1 MKCDLLINDCSYM
14 DENFDIQEHMDIV
27 IRDSKVLQIAKHN
40 EKETPYN
47 AAEIIQGKNKVAMP
61 GLTDG
66 HTHVCQHLLRG
77 RISDEFPMIWTRFLV
92 PFESTLTE
100 EDVFESTQLSCLQM
114 IKSGTTSFADAGGV
128 HMDYAAQ
135 AVLRSGL
142 RAALTRSTMN
152 MGNVIPDAMKDTASR
167 CIEKTEDLY
176 KQYDGAGNGRLRI
189 WFGLRQVIS
198 CSEEL
203 IRATGERAKE
213 LNTGVHVHLAEH
225 KDEVV
230 YCLEHYHLRPVE
242 YLDSLGVLRENLTA
256 AHCVAVTDREI
267 KRMSQSQMKVIQCPR
282 ANFCCQGFPKTPQL
296 LESNVFVGLG
306 SDGAARDDISIFEE
320 MKTIRTGLT
329 AAFGLPVFDS
339 MALPNKQ
346 ILKMATQGGAAALQM
361 KDVTGVIKPG
371 SKADIIL
378 LNTHA
383 PHLEPTSNLTYTIA
397 ETAYGSDVTD
407 SIIDGKI
414 IMKDKEVLTLD
425 EEKIL
430 YECKNRMKTIYE
442 RAGI

>member
-1 MKCDLLINDCSYM
+1 
-14 DENFDIQEHMDIV
+14 
-27 IRDSKVLQIAKHN
+27 
-40 EKETPYN
+40 
-47 AAEIIQGKNKVAMP
+47 
-61 GLTDG
+61 
-66 HTHVCQHLLRG
+66 
-77 RISDEFPMIWTRFLV
+77 
-92 PFESTLTE
+92 
-100 EDVFESTQLSCLQM
+100 
-114 IKSGTTSFADAGGV
+114 
-128 HMDYAAQ
+128 
-135 AVLRSGL
+135 
-142 RAALTRSTMN
+142 
-152 MGNVIPDAMKDTASR
+152 
-167 CIEKTEDLY
+167 
-176 KQYDGAGNGRLRI
+176 
-189 WFGLRQVIS
+189 
-198 CSEEL
+198 
-203 IRATGERAKE
+203 
-213 LNTGVHVHLAEH
+213 
-225 KDEVV
+225 
-230 YCLEHYHLRPVE
+230 
-242 YLDSLGVLRENLTA
+242 
-256 AHCVAVTDREI
+256 
-267 KRMSQSQMKVIQCPR
+267 MKVIQCPR

-442 RAGI
+442 RAEI

>member
-1 MKCDLLINDCSYM
+1 MKCDLLIQDCSYM
-14 DENFDIQEHMDIV
+14 NPDFEIQEHMDIV
-27 IRDSKVLQIAKHN
+27 IQDSKILQVSKHDPDNCTYEAK
-40 EKETPYN
+40 
-47 AAEIIQGKNKVAMP
+47 EILSGKNKLAMP

-66 HTHVCQHLLRG
+66 HTHVCQQLLRG

-100 EDVFESTQLSCLQM
+100 EDVFAGTQLACLQM

-128 HMDYAAQ
+128 HMDQAAE
-135 AVLRSGL
+135 AVLKAGL
-142 RAALTRSTMN
+142 RGALARSTMD
-152 MGNVIPDAMKDTASR
+152 MGDAIPDSMKDTAHQ
-167 CIEKTEDLY
+167 CIEKTERLY

-189 WFGLRQVIS
+189 WFGLRQIIS

-203 IRATGERAKE
+203 IRNTGEAAKE
-213 LNTGVHVHLAEH
+213 LNTGVHIHLAEH
-225 KDEVV
+225 KDEVI
-230 YCLEHYHLRPVE
+230 YCLEHYHMRPVE
-242 YLDSLGVLRENLTA
+242 YLDALGVLNSNLTA

-267 KRMSQSQMKVIQCPR
+267 KRMSQSRMKVIQCPR

-296 LESNVFVGLG
+296 LESGVFVGLG
-306 SDGAARDDISIFEE
+306 SDGAARDDLSIFEE
-320 MKTIRTGLT
+320 MKTLRTGLT

-339 MALPNKQ
+339 MALPNTH
-346 ILKMATQGGAAALQM
+346 ILKMATQGGAASM
-361 KDVTGVIKPG
+361 RMRDVSGSIKLG

-378 LNTHA
+378 LNIHA
-383 PHLEPTSNLTYTIA
+383 PHLEPSSNLTYTIA

-414 IMKDKEVLTLD
+414 IMKDRTVLTLD
-425 EEKIL
+425 EEQIL
-430 YECKNRMKTIYE
+430 YDCKHRMKTIYE

>member
-142 RAALTRSTMN
+142 RAALTRSTMD

-176 KQYDGAGNGRLRI
+176 KQYDGTGNGRLRI

-442 RAGI
+442 RAEI